1 MRQKAWLVAA
11 FGLLAAGGSLAA
23 QETESLLR
31 KNIGLMLD
39 APFLH
44 QEELPY
50 ESEYSGPYGDE
61 LVTYEYDA
69 DGLPI
74 FIRYADLDTG
84 IPYMDAEVTYRSDG
98 QIETLTYTSYDD
110 EGDDVLYVD
119 RFDFADYIATGP
131 RLGTMITGEGMTAQ
145 MRMSYDEAGRLT
157 GLEEDDA
164 YGEGF
169 FRIER
174 YAWAELADRSVPY
187 AIELRFPLDGE
198 IERYRYLYDARD
210 RLVAL
215 EGFNALS
222 GDPGNATTAGEWY
235 SYRTG
240 SLEETFGPIEPAG
253 TPSTTALR

>member
-1 MRQKAWLVAA
+1 MAA

-84 IPYMDAEVTYRSDG
+84 IPYMDAGVTYRSDG
-98 QIETLTYTSYDD
+98 QIETLTYT
-110 EGDDVLYVD
+110 
-119 RFDFADYIATGP
+119 
-131 RLGTMITGEGMTAQ
+131 
-145 MRMSYDEAGRLT
+145 SYDEAGRLT

-187 AIELRFPLDGE
+187 AIELRFPLDGAAMSPVPPP
-198 IERYRYLYDARD
+198 ARD
-210 RLVAL
+210 SASA
-215 EGFNALS
+215 FK
-222 GDPGNATTAGEWY
+222 
-235 SYRTG
+235 
-240 SLEETFGPIEPAG
+240 
-253 TPSTTALR
+253 